1 MKNTLVSVT
10 KMLAVAA
17 LVFTVQTAKADDAG
31 SPANVVGGGS
41 SDSNGGS
48 AVPIDGGASLL
59 IAGGLAYGL
68 KRLKSKKA

>member
-10 KMLAVAA
+10 KMLAVAV
-17 LVFTVQTAKADDAG
+17 LVFTVQTANADDAG
-31 SPANVVGGGS
+31 SPANVVGGGNS
-41 SDSNGGS
+41 ESNGGA
-48 AVPIDGGASLL
+48 AVPVDGGASLL